1 MYVEKKYAEIVLLE
15 VNINKMFHYHIPE
28 NLRRDISWGAR
39 VVVPFKNK
47 LVTGCVVGFIQ
58 KTVIKNLKDI
68 SQLIDVKPLL
78 TPDIIKLTQW
88 ISDYYLCSWRKVLN
102 YVIPKSKGKGLSSFS
117 NLKKSEILS
126 SPLSIVEDNNICID
140 ENIPLKNKEKC
151 ISSDIE
157 KFIKKSKKYQAILFW
172 SEDFDER
179 IGVYVKFTQKALEE
193 GKQIIILTPSESHL
207 SVWAKIFRGRFGD
220 RVVVFDENIT
230 QKNKYIKWLKIRNSQ
245 IDIVLGMR
253 STIFAPFDKLG
264 LIIVDQ
270 EHNGLYKEERAPRY
284 NAREVALKRAEL
296 EKVPIILSSETP
308 SLESYWNTLKNNYL
322 KLNLISDK
330 KENSLLKNKLV
341 DMNKEKSKK
350 KLISYELQESI
361 LRSLKR
367 GKQVVLFLNKRGFS
381 SFVICNKCGF
391 VPKCPDCNH
400 TLSYHLDFFNT
411 AQLVCHS
418 CGKRIRML
426 KVCSQCSSKDIKP
439 LGVGTQRLE
448 SEIKKMFPRAKTRR
462 IDQDAIVQKEERIKL
477 LKDFKNG
484 KIDIL
489 IGTQMVIK
497 EVDFKNVDLVG
508 IVSADTLLNLP
519 DYRSSEK
526 NFQLLYEVISPF
538 EKIESPIEV
547 IIQTFN
553 PKHHS
558 IIALKERNYDYFY
571 QREIALRKE
580 LDYPPFTHLIKIE
593 VKGKGKEQVEQ
604 KIKLLIVYIDS
615 ICENEETPEFKLLG
629 SKNMQAWKFRN
640 IFKAQLIIKVKE
652 LEKFNKIIKKSFD
665 KILSDY
671 FDKENRLTIDVD
683 PVKML

>member
-1 MYVEKKYAEIVLLE
+1 MYGEKKYAEIVLLE
-15 VNINKMFHYHIPE
+15 VNLDKIFHYHIPE

-39 VVVPFKNK
+39 VLVPFKNK
-47 LVTGCVVGFIQ
+47 VVTGCVVGFLQ
-58 KTVIKNLKDI
+58 KTAIKNLKDI
-68 SQLIDVKPLL
+68 SQLVDVKPLL

-102 YVIPKSKGKGLSSFS
+102 YVIPKSKGKGISSFS
-117 NLKKSEILS
+117 SLEKAEI
-126 SPLSIVEDNNICID
+126 EDNDIFVDKNIS
-140 ENIPLKNKEKC
+140 LKSAERC
-151 ISSDIE
+151 ISPDIE
-157 KFIKKSKKYQAILFW
+157 KLIKKSKKYQPILFC
-172 SEDFDER
+172 SENFDER
-179 IGVYVKFTQKALEE
+179 IEVYFKFIQKILEE

-207 SVWAKIFRGRFGD
+207 SVLAKIFRGRFGD
-220 RVVVFDENIT
+220 RIAVFDENIS

-245 IDIVLGMR
+245 IDIALGMR
-253 STIFAPFDKLG
+253 STIFVPFDKLG
-264 LIIVDQ
+264 LVIVDQ

-284 NAREVALKRAEL
+284 NARKVALKRAEL

-330 KENSLLKNKLV
+330 KENSLLKNKLI

-361 LRSLKR
+361 SKSLKKR
-367 GKQVVLFLNKRGFS
+367 KQVVLFLNRRGFS
-381 SFVICNKCGF
+381 NFVICRKCGF
-391 VPKCPDCNH
+391 VPKCSDCNH

-426 KVCSQCSSKDIKP
+426 KICSRCGSEDIKP

-448 SEIKKMFPRAKTRR
+448 SEIKKMFPRSKIKR
-462 IDQDAIVQKEERIKL
+462 IDQDTIAQKEQYTKL
-477 LKDFKNG
+477 LKDFKAG
-484 KIDIL
+484 EIDIL

-497 EVDFKNVDLVG
+497 EVDFRNVDLVG

-526 NFQLLYEVISPF
+526 NFQLLYEVISSF
-538 EKIESPIEV
+538 KKIESPIEV

-553 PKHHS
+553 PDHHS
-558 IIALKERNYDYFY
+558 IIALKEQNYDYFY

-593 VKGKGKEQVEQ
+593 VKGKEKEQVEQ
-604 KIKLLIVYIDS
+604 KMKLLIDYLDS

-629 SKNMQAWKFRN
+629 SKNIQAWKFRN
-640 IFKAQLIIKVKE
+640 IFGAQVIIKVKE
-652 LEKFNKIIKKSFD
+652 LEKFNKIIKKSLD
-665 KILSDY
+665 KIVSNY

-683 PVKML
+683 PIKML